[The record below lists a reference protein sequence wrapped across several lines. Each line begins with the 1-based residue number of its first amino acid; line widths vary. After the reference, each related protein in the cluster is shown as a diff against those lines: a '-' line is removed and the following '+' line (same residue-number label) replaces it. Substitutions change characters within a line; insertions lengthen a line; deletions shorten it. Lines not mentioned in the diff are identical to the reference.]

1 MIEYC
6 SMLSAHPVA
15 TSNSIAVATNFETTQ
30 SAYWLPAHVFA
41 CWPTTAVLL
50 DLKRNRYFGLPLQ
63 ESEELRHLLR
73 PGAGIATETSRS
85 LARHLLESGLLL
97 SAPPTKRI
105 MCESVHLD
113 GDLTSFGHECRR
125 NVAVRAH
132 HVANHARACT
142 WAKFA
147 VSLRSFYSVACEVS
161 DRKHAQ
167 SDGRTAIDTGQLLE
181 LVSVFQQLR
190 ALTFTSKDKCLFHAL
205 AMTRFLSLYD
215 MFPTWAIG
223 VRTTPWAAHSWV
235 QYDNLLLD
243 ATPEHVVD
251 FTPILCI

>member
-1 MIEYC
+1 
-6 SMLSAHPVA
+6 MLSAPPMA
-15 TSNSIAVATNFETTQ
+15 TSQLSAGVANPKT
-30 SAYWLPAHVFA
+30 SKCSYWLPAHVFV

-63 ESEELRHLLR
+63 ESEELQRLLS
-73 PGAGIATETSRS
+73 PGAAVIDGKSSAASRS
-85 LARHLLESGLLL
+85 LADDLLESGLLL
-97 SAPPTKRI
+97 REPPSMRIVPGSAR
-105 MCESVHLD
+105 LD
-113 GDLTSFGHECRR
+113 GDLTSFGYERR
-125 NVAVRAH
+125 RSVAVRVH

-142 WAKFA
+142 WARFA

-161 DRKHAQ
+161 DRKHAR
-167 SDGRTAIDTGQLLE
+167 SNARTAIDTEQLLE

-215 MFPTWAIG
+215 VFPTWAIG

-235 QYDNLLLD
+235 QYENLLLD

-251 FTPILCI
+251 FTTILCI